1 MKKNFII
8 LSLFFG
14 LTNYYCQNTYSLLN
28 PNGGLRQDNA
38 TFNNINSL
46 NTNKSLTYS
55 EIKGTPYYDENF
67 VSAIFIGNNIKESAP
82 ARYDSYS
89 DNIEFKKNNQIFAVP
104 KINDI
109 TRIEFTNTKNI
120 LVKLDTNDDLSGY
133 FFEIIKGN
141 NSLYKKVKTTFIDAT
156 VATSSYSNARAASFK
171 QNEPIYYIKT
181 NNGFIKNPKNVK
193 DILKSFNNKENE
205 ISNIF
210 KAEKIKFNKEE
221 DLIRLVNKLNE
232 IS

>member
-1 MKKNFII
+1 MKKNII
-8 LSLFFG
+8 IISLFFG

-46 NTNKSLTYS
+46 NTNKSLSYN
-55 EIKGTPYYDENF
+55 EIKGSPYYDENF
-67 VSAIFIGNNIKESAP
+67 AAANFIGNNMNESAP

-89 DNIEFKKNNQIFAVP
+89 DNIEFKKNNQVFALP
-104 KINDI
+104 KNNDI

-120 LVKLDTNDDLSGY
+120 LVKLDTSDDLSGY
-133 FFEIIKGN
+133 FFELIKGN

-156 VATSSYSNARAASFK
+156 VATSSYGNARSANFK

-181 NNGFIKNPKNVK
+181 SNGFIKNPKNLK
-193 DILKSFNNKENE
+193 DILKSFNNKEKE
-205 ISNIF
+205 INTIF
-210 KAEKIKFNKEE
+210 KSEKIKLNKEE
-221 DLIRLVNKLNE
+221 DLIKLVNKLNE